1 VAQADG
7 LAALRALR
15 PVAAGRAAVVCL
27 VHSFLGPA
35 EEAVSTP
42 RARVLMLS
50 WEFPPRIIGGIARHV
65 DEISRALARNGVD
78 VDVLTAHHPGAPS
91 FEVIAAGTGRVRV
104 LRAAAN
110 PISPIDFISDIHQLN
125 FLLLERLLAEGG
137 DTEYDLLHAH
147 DWLVAFA
154 ARTLKHGRHIP
165 LIGTIHATEAGRNRG
180 IHNSMQGYIHSQEW
194 LLTYDAWRVICCSE
208 ATASE
213 VFGSLQT
220 PLDKVRVV
228 PNGVDPSRLRCTD
241 TAKELAAF
249 RRRWA
254 APEERIIFFV
264 GRRVREKGLEVLV
277 DSMPEVVAA
286 HPEAKFIVAGGGYA
300 DHLRARA
307 ASLGLGHKLVF
318 TGFVSEADLP
328 RLYAIADVA
337 AFPSLYEPFGIV
349 ALEAMAAG
357 APVVTSDIGGFREV
371 VRHGETGLHTWA
383 NNPHSL
389 AWGIHEV
396 LSNPELAARLRRE
409 GMKEVR
415 SRYNW
420 DGIAEATISV
430 YQEVLGERE
439 AAAEHR
445 AMPLSGTS
453 VHPRYMASEAES
465 RS

>member
-1 VAQADG
+1 MS
-7 LAALRALR
+7 AAR
-15 PVAAGRAAVVCL
+15 
-27 VHSFLGPA
+27 
-35 EEAVSTP
+35 T
-42 RARVLMLS
+42 RVLMLS
-50 WEFPPRIIGGIARHV
+50 WEFPPRIVGGIARHV

-91 FEVIAAGTGRVRV
+91 FEVIAAGGGRVRV
-104 LRAAAN
+104 MRAAAN
-110 PISPIDFISDIHQLN
+110 PVNPIDFISDIHQLN
-125 FLLLERLLAEGG
+125 FLLLERLLAEG
-137 DTEYDLLHAH
+137 EARYDLLHAH

-180 IHNSMQGYIHSQEW
+180 IHNPMQSYIHSQEW
-194 LLTYDAWRVICCSE
+194 LLTYDAWRVICCSDAMAAE
-208 ATASE
+208 I
-213 VFGSLQT
+213 FDSLHT

-228 PNGVDPSRLRCTD
+228 PNGVDPSRLRCAD
-241 TAKELAAF
+241 TADQLAVF

-254 APEERIIFFV
+254 APEERIVLFV
-264 GRRVREKGLEVLV
+264 GRLVREKGVEVLV

-286 HPEAKFIVAGGGYA
+286 HPEARFIVAGGGHA
-300 DHLRARA
+300 DHLRSRA
-307 ASLGLGHKLVF
+307 ASLGLGHRIAF
-318 TGFVSEADLP
+318 TGFILEADLP

-337 AFPSLYEPFGIV
+337 VFPSLYEPFGIV

-357 APVVTSDIGGFREV
+357 VPVVTSDIGGFGEV

-389 AWGIHEV
+389 AWGINEV
-396 LSNPELAARLRRE
+396 LSKPKLAARLRRE
-409 GMKEVR
+409 GLKEVR
-415 SRYNW
+415 TRYNW

-430 YQEVLGERE
+430 YQEVLAEGEV
-439 AAAEHR
+439 AAERR

-453 VHPRYMASEAES
+453 VHPRYMVSEEMAS